1 MAPALLRGLSILGP
15 ADAPGPDIALEMG
28 VSAWMLRAETDV
40 AGVSRLL
47 PALRAAVLDAAGMDA
62 THEPVPFVGRSHRDD
77 VLRSV
82 AYLAD
87 LLERAAA
94 AASCSAIEIAER
106 AIDRLPRPPAPTAH
120 EAPVAPVLAKIIPIR
135 RPDR

>member
-1 MAPALLRGLSILGP
+1 
-15 ADAPGPDIALEMG
+15 
-28 VSAWMLRAETDV
+28 MLRAETDV
-40 AGVSRLL
+40 TGVGRLL

-62 THEPVPFVGRSHRDD
+62 AHEPVPFVGRSPRDD

-94 AASCSAIEIAER
+94 ALVCTPLEVAER
-106 AIDRLPRPPAPTAH
+106 AIERLGQLPSN
-120 EAPVAPVLAKIIPIR
+120 PVAEAAVPPPVLAKIIPLR
-135 RPDR
+135 RVAT